1 MTAVMFAH
9 CVVVEA
15 MSYNRRRHDTD
26 GDSMQLGTKAMLFI
40 LIAALFSSS
49 MGAVQP
55 AQAASACQSDQQ
67 LTVPDWNTTVQRTAL
82 VPFSGWGMP
91 YMYGD
96 VYEEEDERDSGKQQS
111 EYASEQDPDLH
122 PEEPWL
128 YNPTRPLPTLDPLTV
143 GQYTNFQ
150 VGNDSSGMLRFNLSS
165 AHRTTFCV
173 SVSELIDNQTV
184 PAKADI
190 YLMTSSQYNSYEEV
204 YRMMHGG
211 WWWDDLDLAG
221 GDSDLLSDV
230 PPEWRSF
237 NPLGWQSYR
246 DVHQYES
253 TEEVTFSVAMDAP
266 EVYNSLFGGAEWQ
279 DFYLVIDA
287 WDNTNDGDAGPI
299 NGVLVADVTVI
310 PVERTVLL
318 PPWTVPLTLFVA
330 LAAVVVVPV
339 VLNRRYMD
347 AGLGTSTPVGEKSVP
362 FLEQASASDAE
373 E

>member
-1 MTAVMFAH
+1 
-9 CVVVEA
+9 
-15 MSYNRRRHDTD
+15 
-26 GDSMQLGTKAMLFI
+26 MQLNTKAMLFL
-40 LIAALFSSS
+40 LIAAMFSSS
-49 MGAVQP
+49 LGTVQP
-55 AQAASACQSDQQ
+55 VQAASDCEGQAS
-67 LTVPDWNTTVQRTAL
+67 LPEWNTTAQRMAL
-82 VPFSGWGMP
+82 VPFSGWSMP
-91 YMYGD
+91 YMYED
-96 VYEEEDERDSGKQQS
+96 PYYEEDERDSGK
-111 EYASEQDPDLH
+111 EQAEPAGERNEQLH
-122 PEEPWL
+122 PEEQWM

-143 GQYTNFQ
+143 GQYTNLQ
-150 VGNDSSGMLRFNLSS
+150 IGNDSAGVLRFNLSS

-173 SVSELIDNQTV
+173 SLHELIDNQTV
-184 PAKADI
+184 PTQADV

-246 DVHQYES
+246 DVHQYEAKQ
-253 TEEVTFSVAMDAP
+253 EATFSIAMDGP

-299 NGVLVADVTVI
+299 DGILVASVTVI
-310 PVERTVLL
+310 PVERTALL

-330 LAAVVVVPV
+330 LAAVVVLPV
-339 VLNRRYMD
+339 VLNKRYMD
-347 AGLGTSTPVGEKSVP
+347 AGLGSSETVSGTSVP
-362 FLEQASASDAE
+362 LLEQAAVSEAE
-373 E
+373 